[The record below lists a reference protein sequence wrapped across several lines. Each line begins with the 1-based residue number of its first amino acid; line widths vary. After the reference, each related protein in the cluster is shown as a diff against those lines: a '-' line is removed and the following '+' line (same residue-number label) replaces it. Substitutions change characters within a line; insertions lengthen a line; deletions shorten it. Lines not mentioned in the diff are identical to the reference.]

1 VNPILILL
9 LEGLL
14 FILSFGGLSWLRGEA
29 PSSQFAVEGLAVT
42 ALCVVVATATDF
54 IIDPILFL
62 ASIYLVTMRAR
73 WLVDL
78 GNFLLV
84 RGHLNR
90 ALSFY
95 RLAMGLKPDSTGRAI
110 ALINS
115 GVAQLRQGK
124 AEEAISSLQA
134 ALEAKPEGRLSPK
147 YEAACHYNLGLACRR
162 TGKEAEAIRQFNEA
176 IDALPS
182 SIYALQAQAALEK
195 RQRAAREK
203 GGNSPTIDKI
213 R

>member
-14 FILSFGGLSWLRGEA
+14 FILIFGGLSWLRGEGL
-29 PSSQFAVEGLAVT
+29 PNQFAVEGLGVT
-42 ALCVVVATATDF
+42 ALCVVVAIATDF

-84 RGHLNR
+84 RGHPNR

-124 AEEAISSLQA
+124 AEEAISSLRA

-147 YEAACHYNLGLACRR
+147 CEAACHYNLGLACRR
-162 TGKEAEAIRQFNEA
+162 VGKEAEATRQFNEA
-176 IDALPS
+176 IDVLPS

-195 RQRAAREK
+195 RQRAAGEK
-203 GGNSPTIDKI
+203 GDNW
-213 R
+213 RALR